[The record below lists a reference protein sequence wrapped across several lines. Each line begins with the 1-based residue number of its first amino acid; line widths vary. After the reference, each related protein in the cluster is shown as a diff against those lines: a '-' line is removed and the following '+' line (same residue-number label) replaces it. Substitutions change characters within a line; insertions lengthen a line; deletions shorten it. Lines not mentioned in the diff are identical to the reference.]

1 MEDLNKRK
9 SVSEESPAGKKSAQM
24 QELKTS
30 LYCGVFFF
38 PLRETEKGL
47 KRHKAQEY
55 GTGNAETNEV
65 PTEMGFVGE
74 EIQII

>member
-1 MEDLNKRK
+1 
-9 SVSEESPAGKKSAQM
+9 M
-24 QELKTS
+24 QELKTN
-30 LYCGVFFF
+30 LYCGFFF
-38 PLRETEKGL
+38 PPLGETEKGL

-55 GTGNAETNEV
+55 GTGNAETDEV